1 MFKKRLLSCAVLTAL
16 SVTSAQSMAAGF
28 QLNSQSATGLGRAFA
43 GDAVIA
49 DNASAM
55 ARNPATMA
63 MFKETSMSLGFTV
76 IDTDVRIKDGTY
88 NQFKITD
95 TAIGPVPGNNEF
107 DISGT
112 DGIGSTAVVPN
123 FYLIVPVNDQWAW
136 GPVGIL

>member
-16 SVTSAQSMAAGF
+16 SVTSVQTMAAGF

-88 NQFKITD
+88 NQFRYQGIHS
-95 TAIGPVPGNNEF
+95 GQNEI

-123 FYLIVPVNDQWAW
+123 FYLVVPVNDQWA
-136 GPVGIL
+136 